1 MIRFRDNEVCCVVY
15 DELNRSVLLNYFFK
29 DHMDDIVCVLDKQGS
44 YVGKIT
50 YYSLI
55 NAENVIDALQ
65 KECVILNHEIWKNAR
80 HYFAHYKCRLNE
92 HVLLPVVDQNNRL
105 ISFAYEDYDAN
116 REIRM
121 LKELLENKNALQFMD
136 IYPQYE
142 CVKIYEFNEL
152 AYFFAN
158 YLRQQNI
165 SVQVFGTLW
174 KDLLETPDNEYMDCK
189 CLNVYAEGIF
199 PNKKEWID
207 NLLDSV
213 SAEFE
218 CIDHIYE
225 MNIKNHIV
233 QDVGGGDLLCR
244 LKGEKEIIIL
254 GSGPESQDV
263 YGFLMGNGIDICCF
277 VNDNYGEQ
285 SHQMYGKRIL
295 NNLDA
300 RNKYKNP
307 IFIECSSKHSAW
319 GFGGT
324 DYYDYIG
331 YKRNQKF
338 FLIRDYVEIEKNNLI
353 NVMKHHEMV
362 LLGDIDLCTYLYNYL
377 IQQRISVRGYIN
389 VEQLRFQKQKIP
401 ELHIE
406 EMSED
411 NVFLIVVP
419 EFHQMDEKRR
429 QNEKKKLLVSFL
441 KENGMNDYTDYFSYV
456 SSLIEAEAS
465 KLVKFKN
472 RFFIPQKVVLGS
484 IEFHCGNEFF
494 RDLLYEHP
502 SVLMLNYCP
511 LNDYLF
517 WICIRL
523 AMEDAKDILS
533 VFWRIYKEK
542 GEWTGILCNLS
553 AFEEKMEQLLETG
566 DKFTSQELFVMF
578 HIALAY
584 MNGRNIHV
592 EDINNIVIYWESH
605 GVLRKDL
612 EDFAKWLG
620 CENMQCDII
629 NVVRNIIMRNGEI
642 KRVIQSNGERMQV
655 YITVLNYPFIEK
667 KRYLWSSRMAVKFE
681 DLKCNPEKI
690 LTTIFEQW
698 GIEYPDIFVEIADRE
713 GQDLDKTEMRL
724 RKDFDLKPVYNT
736 NEIYFS
742 EFDRLRMLII
752 SGPWQREY
760 GYPYEKITQFTRRE
774 LQEMFSKTFRFEDK
788 LNSFEGKLEQ
798 EFRIGLYQ
806 IIRNNLQKVR
816 MLEML
821 RED

>member
-233 QDVGGGDLLCR
+233 QDVGGDLLCR

>member
-1 MIRFRDNEVCCVVY
+1 
-15 DELNRSVLLNYFFK
+15 
-29 DHMDDIVCVLDKQGS
+29 
-44 YVGKIT
+44 
-50 YYSLI
+50 
-55 NAENVIDALQ
+55 
-65 KECVILNHEIWKNAR
+65 
-80 HYFAHYKCRLNE
+80 
-92 HVLLPVVDQNNRL
+92 
-105 ISFAYEDYDAN
+105 
-116 REIRM
+116 
-121 LKELLENKNALQFMD
+121 
-136 IYPQYE
+136 
-142 CVKIYEFNEL
+142 
-152 AYFFAN
+152 
-158 YLRQQNI
+158 
-165 SVQVFGTLW
+165 
-174 KDLLETPDNEYMDCK
+174 
-189 CLNVYAEGIF
+189 
-199 PNKKEWID
+199 
-207 NLLDSV
+207 
-213 SAEFE
+213 
-218 CIDHIYE
+218 
-225 MNIKNHIV
+225 
-233 QDVGGGDLLCR
+233 
-244 LKGEKEIIIL
+244 
-254 GSGPESQDV
+254 
-263 YGFLMGNGIDICCF
+263 MGNGIDICCF

>member
-1 MIRFRDNEVCCVVY
+1 
-15 DELNRSVLLNYFFK
+15 
-29 DHMDDIVCVLDKQGS
+29 
-44 YVGKIT
+44 
-50 YYSLI
+50 
-55 NAENVIDALQ
+55 
-65 KECVILNHEIWKNAR
+65 
-80 HYFAHYKCRLNE
+80 
-92 HVLLPVVDQNNRL
+92 
-105 ISFAYEDYDAN
+105 
-116 REIRM
+116 
-121 LKELLENKNALQFMD
+121 
-136 IYPQYE
+136 
-142 CVKIYEFNEL
+142 
-152 AYFFAN
+152 
-158 YLRQQNI
+158 
-165 SVQVFGTLW
+165 
-174 KDLLETPDNEYMDCK
+174 
-189 CLNVYAEGIF
+189 
-199 PNKKEWID
+199 
-207 NLLDSV
+207 
-213 SAEFE
+213 
-218 CIDHIYE
+218 
-225 MNIKNHIV
+225 
-233 QDVGGGDLLCR
+233 
-244 LKGEKEIIIL
+244 
-254 GSGPESQDV
+254 
-263 YGFLMGNGIDICCF
+263 
-277 VNDNYGEQ
+277 
-285 SHQMYGKRIL
+285 MYGKRIL

-612 EDFAKWLG
+612 EDFAIWLG

>member
-225 MNIKNHIV
+225 MNI
-233 QDVGGGDLLCR
+233 LCR

-612 EDFAKWLG
+612 EDFAIWLG